1 MNKNLKIGLLLLVLA
16 SVYFLCS
23 AVAFFIMRE
32 GEKEKRLYL
41 EQELREIVEA
51 KDGLA
56 KDLGEMKTRNRELES
71 RLNSVKEQ
79 ARSISEEILKDN
91 DAITIGKYTMIYH
104 INAEKSGSPFEADGT
119 MVLQT
124 KKQREL
130 LAKDERNRQLLADA
144 GASVL
149 LGETGAEFDQFAI
162 NRNVI
167 TIGKSSL
174 ANVKAKGFFL
184 SGIQAKIVLEEDGF
198 WIVNL
203 GKKGKTKINGEEIDR
218 YMLRNDDIIQVGK
231 SVYRFIENRV

>member
-1 MNKNLKIGLLLLVLA
+1 MPEIIVKYEDKVIEKFITEKKRVSIGRTPENDIVLDNRGVSRRHA
-16 SVYFLCS
+16 QIEFGDDQ
-23 AVAFFIMRE
+23 AVI
-32 GEKEKRLYL
+32 
-41 EQELREIVEA
+41 I
-51 KDGLA
+51 D
-56 KDLGEMKTRNRELES
+56 NES
-71 RLNSVKEQ
+71 LNGTFVNSRR
-79 ARSISEEILKDN
+79 ASEEVLKDN
-91 DAITIGKYTMIYH
+91 DLITIGKYTLIYH
-104 INAEKSGSPFEADGT
+104 TNVEKSGNPFEADGT

-130 LAKDERNRQLLADA
+130 LAKDERNRELVANA

-149 LGETGAEFDQFAI
+149 LGENGADFDQYAI

-167 TIGKSSL
+167 TIGKSTL

-203 GKKGKTKINGEEIDR
+203 GKKGKTKINGEEVDR

-231 SVYRFIENRV
+231 TVFRFIENRA